1 VDPVNNY
8 ARPLL
13 SAAPQCGVNGFALSG
28 WSRCI
33 CSPQCGTAA
42 AFGAYR
48 SVVYN
53 PRLRR
58 LACSAGTPP
67 IPA

>member
-13 SAAPQCGVNGFALSG
+13 SAAPQCGVNGFALLG

-33 CSPQCGTAA
+33 CSPHCGMAA
-42 AFGAYR
+42 A
-48 SVVYN
+48 V
-53 PRLRR
+53 
-58 LACSAGTPP
+58 ACEIGRT
-67 IPA
+67 